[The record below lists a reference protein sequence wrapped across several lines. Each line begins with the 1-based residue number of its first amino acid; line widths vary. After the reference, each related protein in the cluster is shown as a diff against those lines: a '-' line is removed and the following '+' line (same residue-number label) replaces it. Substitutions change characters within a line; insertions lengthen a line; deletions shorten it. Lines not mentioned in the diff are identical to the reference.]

1 MADETPIVMG
11 RIAGPYGIKGWV
23 HVVSFT
29 TPLDNLLDYRPWYL
43 ARDRRWQAVEVLE
56 EIVALDPLDGE
67 ALMLLG
73 EHHAEPVGPGLLE
86 KPQ

>member
-56 EIVALDPLDGE
+56 EFLVLPPNQRPIRTQFHVRQSTIVKDIDE
-67 ALMLLG
+67 
-73 EHHAEPVGPGLLE
+73 
-86 KPQ
+86 